1 MARALM
7 VSVPPGGP
15 SAPRAGGSAATG
27 AWVDGPAIGAGEAVA
42 GGAGTVADGA
52 GACVEGRASTAG
64 VGSRGASTRVSTG
77 GGVGGGGVGSGRRVG
92 GGFRP
97 GGAAGRAAGGL
108 TVTGSSTTWTLTG
121 RGAAGGVDGCR
132 RSRRNPICDR
142 AVTRR
147 ASGSSQGS

>member
-7 VSVPPGGP
+7 VSVPLGGP
-15 SAPRAGGSAATG
+15 SGPRTDGSAATG
-27 AWVDGPAIGAGEAVA
+27 AWVDEPASGPGDAVA

-52 GACVEGRASTAG
+52 GACVEGSASTAG

-77 GGVGGGGVGSGRRVG
+77 GGVGRGGDGSGRRVG
-92 GGFRP
+92 GGFRT

-121 RGAAGGVDGCR
+121 RGAAGGADG
-132 RSRRNPICDR
+132 
-142 AVTRR
+142 
-147 ASGSSQGS
+147 G